1 VRRATRSISFA
12 YLRLWPPRSQVLSG
26 IDSSHSIK
34 QDSMQNNRKFTTVA
48 LLVEGG
54 LALAALAL
62 GWLLKQPPLESV
74 SISSDQIPQLGWAML
89 MGLIATLPLLAGLLI
104 ADRISSGPFGNLN
117 RVVDEMIVPMFR
129 NATVLDFAA
138 VSLAAGLGEEMLFR
152 GLLQSW
158 LASHTGEDYGPF
170 IGLAVASIVFGLCHW
185 VTPLYALLAA
195 LVGAYLGWLFI
206 LTGNLAA
213 PIVCHAAYDFVAL
226 LYFCRW
232 RQQGRYEERPNGIG

>member
-1 VRRATRSISFA
+1 
-12 YLRLWPPRSQVLSG
+12 
-26 IDSSHSIK
+26 
-34 QDSMQNNRKFTTVA
+34 
-48 LLVEGG
+48 
-54 LALAALAL
+54 
-62 GWLLKQPPLESV
+62 
-74 SISSDQIPQLGWAML
+74 ML

-104 ADRISSGPFGNLN
+104 ADRSSSGPFGNLN

-158 LASHTGEDYGPF
+158 LASHTSEVFGPF
-170 IGLAVASIVFGLCHW
+170 IGLTVASIVFGLCHW

-232 RQQGRYEERPNGIG
+232 RQHGRYEERPNDIG